1 MSSPG
6 PTIGNSRPSD
16 DFEEEEED
24 GGREERPDQD
34 QQADQLLARLENLG
48 PNQGDGGQDD
58 GTAATGR
65 DGKLLRDLNMRN
77 LRDLGDSENSS
88 SSSPSSAAGG
98 RRRQGKRGK
107 EIYSDREALA
117 TVEDARSYTGDLRG
131 YVMLMAKK
139 GNVWSKRN
147 HAEMRDW
154 GTILEL
160 MRKRVGFSDSDD
172 AYRFAA
178 RRFVALAAA
187 EAFQDNKT
195 IDIIMGPPIEECL
208 LDRRKVS
215 LLYREL
221 NQRHRFADRVD
232 TWRRKKTNTSKKFN
246 NNNNITKRNAATYK
260 SAGTRDGAGR
270 A

>member
-1 MSSPG
+1 MASSNSSEAKSAQRKSHRLNEKNKKKAARSG
-6 PTIGNSRPSD
+6 EEAASRPSD

-24 GGREERPDQD
+24 GDREERPDQD
-34 QQADQLLARLENLG
+34 QQADELLARLENLG
-48 PNQGDGGQDD
+48 PNQGDGEQDD

-98 RRRQGKRGK
+98 RRSQGKRG
-107 EIYSDREALA
+107 ALA

-160 MRKRVGFSDSDD
+160 MRSVWVFPTVMRH
-172 AYRFAA
+172 
-178 RRFVALAAA
+178 
-187 EAFQDNKT
+187 T
-195 IDIIMGPPIEECL
+195 
-208 LDRRKVS
+208 VS
-215 LLYREL
+215 LQGVSL
-221 NQRHRFADRVD
+221 H
-232 TWRRKKTNTSKKFN
+232 
-246 NNNNITKRNAATYK
+246 
-260 SAGTRDGAGR
+260 
-270 A
+270 

>member
-1 MSSPG
+1 MASS
-6 PTIGNSRPSD
+6 NSSEAKSAQRKSHRLNEKKKKKAARSSEEAASRPSC

-24 GGREERPDQD
+24 GDREERPDQD
-34 QQADQLLARLENLG
+34 QQADELLAR
-48 PNQGDGGQDD
+48 
-58 GTAATGR
+58 R

-107 EIYSDREALA
+107 DIYSDRESLA

-131 YVMLMAKK
+131 YVILMAKK

-160 MRKRVGFSDSDD
+160 IRKRVCFSDSDE

-208 LDRRKVS
+208 LDRSKVS
-215 LLYREL
+215 LLYR
-221 NQRHRFADRVD
+221 
-232 TWRRKKTNTSKKFN
+232 
-246 NNNNITKRNAATYK
+246 
-260 SAGTRDGAGR
+260 
-270 A
+270 